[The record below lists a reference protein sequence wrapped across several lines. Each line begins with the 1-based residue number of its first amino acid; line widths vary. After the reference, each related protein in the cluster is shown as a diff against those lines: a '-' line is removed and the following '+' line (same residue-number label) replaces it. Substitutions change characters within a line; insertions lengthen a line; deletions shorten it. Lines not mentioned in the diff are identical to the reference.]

1 MVELFKRDRQGRKGC
16 GIALYVKKECECM
29 EINDSDDR
37 VEGLWV
43 RIKVKANKTDIIV
56 GICYRPP
63 NQDEE
68 VDKSLYR
75 QLGEVSRSLP
85 LFLWAIAKSQTSAGF
100 IIQQIGNRP
109 RGSSSVWEITS

>member
-1 MVELFKRDRQGRKGC
+1 
-16 GIALYVKKECECM
+16 M
-29 EINDSDDR
+29 EINDGDDR
-37 VEGLWV
+37 VECLWV

-68 VDKSLYR
+68 VDKTLHR

-85 LFLWAIAKSQTSAGF
+85 LVPVGDFNYLLDL
-100 IIQQIGNRP
+100 
-109 RGSSSVWEITS
+109 